1 MGGAHERHEMP
12 TQKEDSIKK
21 IRQECEAFA
30 DGHFLLRIIIP
41 KDKSRTNNINTKE
54 DRHEKYVKN
63 VKHSQT
69 GIFRALFFTQREIK
83 NTKTQIKRE
92 KKQKNPFLLSF
103 SKVYGIK
110 EVI

>member
-41 KDKSRTNNINTKE
+41 KDKSRTNSINTKE
-54 DRHEKYVKN
+54 DRHGKYVKN

-69 GIFRALFFTQREIK
+69 DIFRAVLFALNEIS
-83 NTKTQIKRE
+83 N
-92 KKQKNPFLLSF
+92 
-103 SKVYGIK
+103 SKANLT
-110 EVI
+110 

>member
-1 MGGAHERHEMP
+1 MRKASVVGLCQPNYSH
-12 TQKEDSIKK
+12 KEKY
-21 IRQECEAFA
+21 
-30 DGHFLLRIIIP
+30 
-41 KDKSRTNNINTKE
+41 RTKNINSKKE
-54 DRHEKYVKN
+54 DRQEKYVKN